1 MNSQER
7 MGPSD
12 QAGYFQPPA
21 PDDGGELMTYVR
33 VVRKRLWAILLLTAL
48 AGMVGWTISNG
59 MPTIYSS
66 TSTLLIEAAPTPNR
80 NAMRLED
87 GAQASPFGDNL
98 QTQMEIMKSRN
109 VVLRTIMQLRLWEQP
124 EFDPRRAP
132 PAWLEQIKE
141 KLGFAPAPKPQWTD
155 ALLAEALVVP
165 FINATKVQPVINS
178 RLIKASFTAQDPQLA
193 AMVVNTWVKVYIEE
207 DRTAR
212 FNAAQNTTAWIEG
225 RAQELRRNVQS
236 AEKALQEFRE
246 KNNLV
251 TVQGNTQAIST
262 RQMEE
267 LTPRVVEARV
277 KLTQL
282 ESAYQEMKSVKNG
295 DYTSVSWVMSFGSV
309 PDARARETSA
319 RFKVAEL
326 SQNYGYEHPRMV
338 QAQAE
343 LNEARENLRRQI
355 SVAVASLTRE
365 YETAKASLRSLESS
379 LAQERSKAQT
389 VNRSEF
395 TLGQLEREVEASREL
410 YNMFMARD
418 KELDITA
425 DIEKVV
431 ARVIDLAQPVF
442 IPVGPDR
449 GRIILASV
457 LLGLFGALAIAF
469 AIEFLDNTVKGSDEA
484 EKKLGYPVLTSL
496 PRLKSDQRTDT
507 VVEFLRNKDPVF
519 DEGIRTARTGLLL
532 SAIDEP
538 NHVFLVT
545 SSSPN
550 EGKTTFA
557 TNLAIA
563 LAQNHKTLLIEGDFR
578 RPRMAEV
585 FGLEKGSKGM
595 ANYVAATEALE
606 RCVHSVS
613 GSDLKVM
620 PVGDVPLNPLELL
633 SSKRFAKTILELREQ
648 FDYIIIDTPP
658 VEAVSDALAIS
669 RVANGAIFVLRADET
684 VYPLAKNALQ
694 KLQRAEISIVGMV
707 INSVDFVKAHRYY
720 GQYSG
725 YGRVGYKGYEGYLYK
740 SSSKA

>member
-7 MGPSD
+7 MAQSD
-12 QAGYFQPPA
+12 QADFFQPPA
-21 PDDGGELMTYVR
+21 SDDGSDLMTYVR
-33 VVRKRLWAILLLTAL
+33 VVRKRLWAILLLTVL
-48 AGMVGWTISNG
+48 AGVVGWTISNG
-59 MPTIYSS
+59 MPTTYSS
-66 TSTLLIEAAPTPNR
+66 TSTLLIEAAPTNSR
-80 NAMRLED
+80 NAVRLEE
-87 GAQASPFGDNL
+87 GASVSPFGDNL

-132 PAWLEQIKE
+132 PAWLEQVKE
-141 KLGFAPAPKPQWTD
+141 KLGFTPKPATVWNDT
-155 ALLAEALVVP
+155 LLAEALIGR
-165 FINATKVQPVINS
+165 FMNGIAIQPVLNS
-178 RLIKASFTAQDPQLA
+178 RLIKASFTAQDPELA
-193 AMVVNTWVKVYIEE
+193 ALVVNTWVKVYIEE

-212 FNAAQNTTAWIEG
+212 FEAAQNTTAWIES
-225 RAQELRRNVQS
+225 RAIELRKNVVA
-236 AEKALQEFRE
+236 AERALQEFRE
-246 KNNLV
+246 RNNLV
-251 TVQGNTQAIST
+251 SVQGSTQALST
-262 RQMEE
+262 RQMEQ
-267 LTPRVVEARV
+267 LMPSVVEARV

-282 ESAYQEMKSVKNG
+282 ESAYQEMKSVKNN

-309 PDARARETSA
+309 PDAKARETSA

-343 LNEARENLRRQI
+343 LAEARENLRRQV

-365 YETAKASLRSLESS
+365 YETAKNSLRSLEST

-395 TLGQLEREVEASREL
+395 ALGQLEREVEAARQL
-410 YNMFMARD
+410 YNLFMARD
-418 KELDITA
+418 KELDITS
-425 DIEKVV
+425 DIERVV
-431 ARVIDLAQPVF
+431 ARVIDLAQP
-442 IPVGPDR
+442 IYAPVGPDR

-469 AIEFLDNTVKGSDEA
+469 AIEFLDNTVKGSDDA
-484 EKKLGYPVLTSL
+484 EKKLGVPVLTSL
-496 PRLKSDQRTDT
+496 PRLKSSSRSDV
-507 VVEFLRNKDPVF
+507 VVEFLKNKDPVF

-538 NHVFLVT
+538 NHVFMVT

-557 TNLAIA
+557 ANLAIA
-563 LAQNHKTLLIEGDFR
+563 LAQNHRTLLIEGDFR

-585 FGLEKGSKGM
+585 FGLDKGSKGIANFM
-595 ANYVAATEALE
+595 AVTEPLE
-606 RCVHSVS
+606 KCVHPVS
-613 GSDLKVM
+613 GSELMVM
-620 PVGDVPLNPLELL
+620 PVGDVPPNPLELL
-633 SSKRFAKTILELREQ
+633 SSKRFARTILELRAQ

-669 RVANGAIFVLRADET
+669 RVVNGTIFVLRADET
-684 VYPLAKNALQ
+684 VYPMAKSAMQ
-694 KLQRAEISIVGMV
+694 KLQRAGVNV
-707 INSVDFVKAHRYY
+707 IGLVVNSVDFVRAQRYY

-725 YGRVGYKGYEGYLYK
+725 YGRVGYQGYLYK
-740 SSSKA
+740 SPAKA